1 MEADHMKKLSTPA
14 LSRRGMLVGA
24 GAAGAVAVAASTI
37 PRAPTATPVTASPEA
52 APEQGG
58 GYRLS
63 AHVMRYYQTA
73 KV

>member
-1 MEADHMKKLSTPA
+1 MSKSSSPA

-24 GAAGAVAVAASTI
+24 GVAGAAAVAARAI
-37 PRAPTATPVTASPEA
+37 PQAARPPVAAAAPQA
-52 APEQGG
+52 APEEGG

>member
-1 MEADHMKKLSTPA
+1 MSKSSSPA

-24 GAAGAVAVAASTI
+24 GTAGAAVVAVAALPLTPKATPVAVAVA
-37 PRAPTATPVTASPEA
+37 PEA

-63 AHVMRYYQTA
+63 PHVMRYYQTA

>member
-1 MEADHMKKLSTPA
+1 MSKSSSPA

-24 GAAGAVAVAASTI
+24 GVAGAAAVAASAI
-37 PRAPTATPVTASPEA
+37 PQAARPPVAAAAPQA
-52 APEQGG
+52 APEEGG

>member
-1 MEADHMKKLSTPA
+1 MSKSSSPA

-24 GAAGAVAVAASTI
+24 GVAGAAAVAVSAIPQAARS
-37 PRAPTATPVTASPEA
+37 PAPAAALEA
-52 APEQGG
+52 APETGG

-73 KV
+73 RV

>member
-1 MEADHMKKLSTPA
+1 MSKSSSPA
-14 LSRRGMLVGA
+14 LSRRGMLAGAGTA
-24 GAAGAVAVAASTI
+24 GAAALAVSAMPQAAKAPPAAAVAA
-37 PRAPTATPVTASPEA
+37 PA

-63 AHVMRYYQTA
+63 AHVMRYYQTT

>member
-1 MEADHMKKLSTPA
+1 MSKSSSPA

-24 GAAGAVAVAASTI
+24 GVAGAAAVAASAI
-37 PRAPTATPVTASPEA
+37 PQGARPPVAAAAPQA
-52 APEQGG
+52 APEDGG

-63 AHVMRYYQTA
+63 AHVLRYYQTA

>member
-1 MEADHMKKLSTPA
+1 MSKSSPPA

-24 GAAGAVAVAASTI
+24 GVAGAAAVAVSAL
-37 PRAPTATPVTASPEA
+37 PRQTLVPAVAQAVEP

>member
-1 MEADHMKKLSTPA
+1 MLISAGVASAAAAAVTA
-14 LSRRGMLVGA
+14 LPQA
-24 GAAGAVAVAASTI
+24 PKTAVVAA
-37 PRAPTATPVTASPEA
+37 APDA

-63 AHVMRYYQTA
+63 PHVMRYYQTA

>member
-1 MEADHMKKLSTPA
+1 MSKSSSPT

-24 GAAGAVAVAASTI
+24 GVAGAAAVAVTAIPQAAKLPS
-37 PRAPTATPVTASPEA
+37 PAATLEA

>member
-1 MEADHMKKLSTPA
+1 MDKSPSPA
-14 LSRRGMLVGA
+14 LSRRGMLISA
-24 GAAGAVAVAASTI
+24 GVASAAAAAVTALPQAPKTAVVAA
-37 PRAPTATPVTASPEA
+37 APDA

-63 AHVMRYYQTA
+63 PHVMRYYQTA

>member
-1 MEADHMKKLSTPA
+1 MNKSSSPA

-24 GAAGAVAVAASTI
+24 GAAGAAAVAVATVPQAVQ
-37 PRAPTATPVTASPEA
+37 APVAAASPQA

-63 AHVMRYYQTA
+63 PHVMRYYQTT

>member
-1 MEADHMKKLSTPA
+1 MNKSSSAA

-24 GAAGAVAVAASTI
+24 GVAGAAAVAVTAVPQALK
-37 PRAPTATPVTASPEA
+37 APPLETTPGT

-58 GYRLS
+58 GYRLT

>member
-1 MEADHMKKLSTPA
+1 MNKSSSPA

-24 GAAGAVAVAASTI
+24 GVAGAAAVAVTAVPQSLK
-37 PRAPTATPVTASPEA
+37 APPVATTPETT
-52 APEQGG
+52 PEQGG

>member
-1 MEADHMKKLSTPA
+1 MNKSSSPA

-24 GAAGAVAVAASTI
+24 GVAGAAAVAVTAVPQSLK
-37 PRAPTATPVTASPEA
+37 APPVATTPETT
-52 APEQGG
+52 PEQG

>member
-1 MEADHMKKLSTPA
+1 MNKSSSPA

-24 GAAGAVAVAASTI
+24 GAAGAAAVAVATVPQAVQV
-37 PRAPTATPVTASPEA
+37 PVAAASPQA

-63 AHVMRYYQTA
+63 PHVMRYYQTT